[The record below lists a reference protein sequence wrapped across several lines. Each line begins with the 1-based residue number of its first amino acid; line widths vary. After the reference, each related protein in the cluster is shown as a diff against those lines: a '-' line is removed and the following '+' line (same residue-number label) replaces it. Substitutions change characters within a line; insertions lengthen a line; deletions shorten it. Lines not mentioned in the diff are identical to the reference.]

1 MSRAF
6 EFIADAVGVAC
17 IFALLWLFCAV
28 TV

>member
-17 IFALLWLFCAV
+17 IFALLALFMAV
-28 TV
+28 TI